1 MKTRPPKILVIK
13 SDVTELTKVE
23 DFVIN
28 IFIEY
33 KLDKKYFNKTY
44 LCISEAVINSIRHGN
59 KNDLKKQVLIVANCI
74 ETEIIIQI
82 EDEGEG
88 FDIKKVKNPTLK
100 ENVNKESGRGIF
112 IIKNLSDGIEY
123 NEKGNRVQFK
133 MGCK

>member
-13 SDVTELTKVE
+13 SDVKELTKVE

-44 LCISEAVINSIRHGN
+44 LCISEAVVNSIRHGN
-59 KNDLKKQVLIVANCI
+59 KNDFKKQVLIVADCI

-88 FDIKKVKNPTLK
+88 FDIKNVKNPTLK

-112 IIKNLSDGIEY
+112 IIKNLSHGIEY

-133 MGCK
+133 MECK

>member
-1 MKTRPPKILVIK
+1 VKTRPPKILVIK
-13 SDVTELTKVE
+13 SDVTELKKVE

-59 KNDLKKQVLIVANCI
+59 KNDLNKQVSIVADCI
-74 ETEIIIQI
+74 ETEIIVQI

-88 FDIKKVKNPTLK
+88 FDINNVKNPTLK
-100 ENVNKESGRGIF
+100 ENVNNESGRGIF
-112 IIKNLSDGIEY
+112 IIKNLSDSIEY
-123 NEKGNRVQFK
+123 NDKGNRVQLK
-133 MGCK
+133 MECK